1 MSVLSDLQEL
11 VPELRAR
18 AGEVERGG
26 VPPREN
32 LEQLARIGYF
42 RACSNA
48 PPGLRRRLLDHLS
61 SACGTTAFLASQHEG
76 VCRRL
81 HQAEH
86 PLLEKACSGAVWMG
100 VCFAHLR
107 RDPSPV
113 ECLEFR
119 DHLVFSGE
127 GPWFTGFG
135 LMQQVMVG
143 GATQD
148 GRFVMAL
155 APVDC
160 PEIAVRSLPP
170 LACMEA
176 TGTVSLHF
184 NALEAPRADVL
195 VETDAEGLR
204 LKDMHS
210 TAFQGARSLG
220 AARAAADFLP
230 AGYRHGAL
238 ARIESLHDQMDLWD
252 TAPDWEGATRLR
264 ARALRLGRQ
273 VLEAAIVSVGGRS
286 QLLDHPLQRLLREQ
300 AFYSTTQLTGE
311 LRSHLLESL
320 QQDGCVEKSG
330 KT

>member
-18 AGEVERGG
+18 AAQVERSGK
-26 VPPREN
+26 PPREN

-42 RACSNA
+42 EACADA

-61 SACGTTAFLASQHEG
+61 SGCGTTAFLASQHEG

-81 HQAEH
+81 QQAGH
-86 PLLEKACSGAVWMG
+86 PLLSAACSGTVWLG

-119 DHLVFSGE
+119 DHVVYSGE

-135 LMQQVMVG
+135 LMEQVMVG

-148 GRFVMAL
+148 GLFVMAL
-155 APVDC
+155 AAVNC
-160 PEIAVRSLPP
+160 PEIVVRPLPP

-184 NALEAPRADVL
+184 NALESPRRDVL

-220 AARAAADFLP
+220 AARAAAEFLP
-230 AGYRHGAL
+230 PTYSLGAL
-238 ARIESLHDQMDLWD
+238 ARIESLHEQMDAWD
-252 TAPDWEGATRLR
+252 RTPDWAGATRLR
-264 ARALRLGRQ
+264 ARALQLGRQ
-273 VLEAAIVSVGGRS
+273 VLEAAVVSVGGKS

-320 QQDGCVEKSG
+320 LSG
-330 KT
+330 GQK